1 MALYLIARI
10 ADETVARPCSEIGSV
25 VEVDAISAVPRVP
38 SHVAGLFALR
48 SRVLT
53 VIDTCASLEFGP
65 IARDGGMTAVIVDY
79 DGHSYALLVDEVED
93 VIEAAAPD
101 SCPALLSASW
111 RRVSKGTIRRG
122 DDAILLVDPAT
133 LVMGPG
139 GVGGVGG
146 IDLWD

>member
-1 MALYLIARI
+1 MGLYLIARV
-10 ADETVARPCSEIGSV
+10 ADETVALPCSDIGSV
-25 VEVDAISAVPRVP
+25 VEVEEISPVPRVP

-53 VIDTCASLEFGP
+53 VIDTRASLELGT
-65 IARDGGMTAVIVDY
+65 IAREDVMTAVIVDC

-122 DDAILLVDPAT
+122 EEAILLIDPAT

-139 GVGGVGG
+139 GVTGGV
-146 IDLWD
+146 DLWD

>member
-10 ADETVARPCSEIGSV
+10 ADETVALPCSEIGSV